1 MSYSKKPFLG
11 ALVALAIAAPVLAD
25 QTPDSATPV
34 AREEMRAPAPAAS
47 SADQSATPQA
57 GSDQSVKAYE
67 EPAAD
72 GTGPNSGDRP
82 RAEMQS
88 HVHPFPWD
96 KNG

>member
-1 MSYSKKPFLG
+1 MSYSKKPLLG
-11 ALVALAIAAPVLAD
+11 ALAALAIAAPALAD

-34 AREEMRAPAPAAS
+34 AREEMRATTPAAS
-47 SADQSATPQA
+47 STAQTATPQA
-57 GSDQSVKAYE
+57 GSGESVKAYE

-72 GTGPNSGDRP
+72 GTGPNSGDRQ